1 MNVRELLLA
10 VKCLRQFEQFVNGFL
25 CFLFLQPPFYFYYC
39 KKKTN
44 LSFFL
49 LKIKLRY
56 ELIAANL

>member
-25 CFLFLQPPFYFYYC
+25 CFFFLQPPFYFCYC
-39 KKKTN
+39 KKKK

-49 LKIKLRY
+49 LKIKLCY